1 MAFPLGLRRSP
12 FLGIG
17 RDVEECQLCPENVR
31 YAGWG
36 LPKPQALSWACCLD
50 EYVAPPEFFMVS
62 VLLPVTCNR
71 ALGDRHLEEIL
82 SLLKMLSSSKEKPLN
97 TI

>member
-1 MAFPLGLRRSP
+1 MASESP

-17 RDVEECQLCPENVR
+17 RYVEECQLCPENVR

-36 LPKPQALSWACCLD
+36 LPVPQALFWARCLG
-50 EYVAPPEFFMVS
+50 VRKFFMVS
-62 VLLPVTCNR
+62 ILLPVTCNR
-71 ALGDRHLEEIL
+71 ALGDHHLVEIL
-82 SLLKMLSSSKEKPLN
+82 PLLKMLSGGKEKPLN